1 MWDQHDRIEDYVDEK
16 SCAKEIASFQ
26 SQGQLIPALG
36 RPLIGDP
43 DHDVEL
49 VYGARRLFAARH
61 INVPLKVELREMT
74 DREAIVAMDTENRQ
88 RVDIS
93 PYERGLSFSKWLRSS
108 QFESQDELARA
119 LNVSPS
125 MVCRLLRMA
134 RLPAAIL
141 DAFGDPT
148 EIRESWGLA
157 LLDALDD
164 AERRPRIFRL
174 AREIAGVSP
183 RPAAQHVYARLSSM
197 SLTRSKMRSRAH
209 DEVVKAS
216 NGVPLFRVRR
226 LRSSIA
232 ILLPA
237 EKVTDATLTQ
247 VREALSGVLQS
258 GQGSR
263 SAQDEEFGLRKTQFG
278 ISQDEAG
285 LCSRGEAAGIAH

>member
-1 MWDQHDRIEDYVDEK
+1 MWDQHDRLEDYIDEK
-16 SCAKEIASFQ
+16 SCAKAIASFQ
-26 SQGQLIPALG
+26 SHGQMIPALG

-43 DHDVEL
+43 DYDVEL
-49 VYGARRLFAARH
+49 VYGARRLFAARY

-74 DREAIVAMDTENRQ
+74 DKEAIVAMDTENRQ

-93 PYERGLSFSKWLRSS
+93 PYERGLSFSKWLRSN
-108 QFESQDELARA
+108 QFESQDELAHA

-164 AERRPRIFRL
+164 AEKRPRIFRI
-174 AREIAGVSP
+174 AREIAAVSP
-183 RPAAQHVYARLSSM
+183 RPAAQHVYARLTSM
-197 SLTRSKMRSRAH
+197 SLTRRKLRSRTH
-209 DEVVKAS
+209 DEVVKSS

-237 EKVTDATLTQ
+237 EKVTDVTLNEI
-247 VREALSGVLQS
+247 REALSVVLQP
-258 GQGSR
+258 GQVSR
-263 SAQDEEFGLRKTQFG
+263 SMHDQEVGLRETRFG
-278 ISQDEAG
+278 IAPDEAG
-285 LCSRGEAAGIAH
+285 PCSLRAAVRIAH